1 MKNAN
6 AKKSTVKNE
15 SKKTTAKNDAKQ
27 MMTIVQIAS
36 ELNMN
41 AKVARAKLR
50 RANARANEKFY
61 DKTIA
66 KWRAIERDS
75 TAHVELVRIL
85 KSIKQ

>member
-1 MKNAN
+1 MKTN
-6 AKKSTVKNE
+6 AKKSTV
-15 SKKTTAKNDAKQ
+15 AKNDTKKAPAVKTQ
-27 MMTIVQIAS
+27 MLTIVQIAA

-50 RANARANEKFY
+50 RAKARDNAAYY
-61 DKTIA
+61 DSTIQ

-75 TAHVELVRIL
+75 KAHVELVRIL